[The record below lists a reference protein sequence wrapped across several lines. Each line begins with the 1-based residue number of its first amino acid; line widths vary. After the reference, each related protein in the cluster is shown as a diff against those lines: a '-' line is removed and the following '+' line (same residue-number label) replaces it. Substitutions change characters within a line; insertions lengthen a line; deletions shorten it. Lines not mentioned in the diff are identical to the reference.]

1 MEWRRISPR
10 RQWWWLF
17 FLCFSVASSA
27 QGTLEGS
34 APAIEI
40 LKLHWTKQVR
50 LPRNFDPSILPANGV
65 LSEPVSRGAATVA
78 SSSSVVS
85 DATRAAT
92 SARSE
97 AAGTSVAF
105 PAIPGRLPIVYVYS
119 MKIRNAGP
127 KIIEGIAWDYLFIDP
142 NSNKELGSHQFL
154 SYEKVSTD
162 KIVTLQSQLR
172 SPPTRVVLASSS
184 GNKQRPKFIEQAVIQ
199 CLLYKDGTMW
209 RNTQAR
215 EGVCDLLKQ
224 GKELVKRKHGA
235 GQSR

>member
-1 MEWRRISPR
+1 MELRKTSPL

-17 FLCFSVASSA
+17 FLCFSVAGTSSA

-34 APAIEI
+34 APTIEI
-40 LKLHWTKQVR
+40 LKLHWVKQVR

-65 LSEPVSRGAATVA
+65 LNEPVSKGAATVA
-78 SSSSVVS
+78 PSSSVIS
-85 DATRAAT
+85 DATRAAA

-127 KIIEGIAWDYLFIDP
+127 KIIEGVAWDYLFIDP
-142 NSNKELGSHQFL
+142 NSNKELGRHQFL

-184 GNKQRPKFIEQAVIQ
+184 GKKQQPKFIERVVVQ

-215 EGVCDLLKQ
+215 EAVCDLLKK
-224 GKELVKRKHGA
+224 GREIVKRK
-235 GQSR
+235 Q